1 MRIGVNSVKRNG
13 IESKQ
18 RKSKKVAN
26 IIIIQSGIGGLLKQ
40 KRKGKTIKL
49 IKKGIKLIKREAGN
63 EQIQQRGKGK

>member
-40 KRKGKTIKL
+40 KRKGRTIKL
-49 IKKGIKLIKREAGN
+49 IKKGGRE
-63 EQIQQRGKGK
+63 